1 MTAQRAGA
9 APHRKTNWE
18 AIDWQAANQ
27 NVRRLQAR
35 IVKAQQAG
43 KRGKVK
49 ALQRLLTHS
58 YSGKVLAVRRVTEN
72 QGKKTAG
79 VDKVHWDTPAKKA
92 AAVDSLR
99 QRGYQARP
107 LRRVYIPKQH
117 DKTKRRALGIPT
129 MADRAMQALY
139 LLALEPIAETTGDPN
154 SYGFRPQRSP
164 ADAIAQ
170 CFNTLAPG
178 RSPQWIFE
186 GDIRSCFDNIS
197 HEWLLTHVPMDKAIL
212 HQWLK
217 AGYMDRSILYPT
229 ETGTPQGGIASPVLA
244 NLALDGLESALLAAF
259 PHKPARGPGA
269 KVNLSRFAD
278 DFVITGRS
286 KELLEQEVKPLVQ
299 RFLQERGLEL
309 SQEKTRIT
317 HIEDGFDF
325 LGQNVRKYRDGKQLK
340 LLIKPS
346 PASIRTVLDKARD
359 IIQTHPQLP
368 AGKLVR
374 LLNPL
379 IRGWALYHR
388 HVVSSQVFKSIDAS
402 LFQALKQWAR
412 RRHPN
417 RTKAWALRKYFHS
430 VGADNWVFYGE
441 ADGQVRNLIQAA
453 SIPIRRHVKIR
464 GTANPFDPAWEIYFE
479 ERLGVEMA
487 SSLQGRRQLLFLWK
501 EQNGI
506 CPICQQKITKIT
518 GWHNHHRIWRS
529 KGGSDRAE
537 NRVLVH
543 PTCHNQIHSL
553 GLYVEKPRPARGVHE
568 A

>member
-388 HVVSSQVFKSIDAS
+388 HVVSSQVFKSIGRVPVPGPQAMGQAQAS
-402 LFQALKQWAR
+402 KPNEGMGAEEILPQR
-412 RRHPN
+412 R
-417 RTKAWALRKYFHS
+417 
-430 VGADNWVFYGE
+430 
-441 ADGQVRNLIQAA
+441 
-453 SIPIRRHVKIR
+453 
-464 GTANPFDPAWEIYFE
+464 
-479 ERLGVEMA
+479 
-487 SSLQGRRQLLFLWK
+487 RRQLGVLWRGRRPGA
-501 EQNGI
+501 EPHPGRLDPHSSSCQDQGNGQ
-506 CPICQQKITKIT
+506 PLRPRLGNLLRGTPWGRNGQLPP
-518 GWHNHHRIWRS
+518 
-529 KGGSDRAE
+529 GSQATSVLMERTERHLSDLPAE
-537 NRVLVH
+537 DHQDYGMAQPSSHLAVQGR
-543 PTCHNQIHSL
+543 L
-553 GLYVEKPRPARGVHE
+553 GPG
-568 A
+568 